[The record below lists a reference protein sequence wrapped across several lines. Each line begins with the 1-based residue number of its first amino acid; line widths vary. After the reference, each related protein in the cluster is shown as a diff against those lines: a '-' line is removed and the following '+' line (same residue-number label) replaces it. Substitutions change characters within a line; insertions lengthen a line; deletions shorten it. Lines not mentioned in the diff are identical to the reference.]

1 MRAVV
6 LTGYGGPEVLAFQEV
21 PLPDL
26 RDSDVLVRVR
36 AIGLNRSDLLQ
47 RSGGYV
53 PYSPQKREI
62 LGLEFAGEVVESRH
76 GWAQG
81 ARVMGIVP
89 GSGYAQYVSVY
100 HSHLIAIP
108 AQLSFEEAAAIP
120 EVWETAFQLTHMIGH
135 ISAGQ
140 RVLIHAAASGVGTA
154 LIQLV
159 KDAGALGYATCGSD
173 DKVQKCLE
181 YGAHAACNYKTTD
194 FSEWLQS
201 SKADLIF
208 DPILASNFSKNLAS
222 LNLDGKWVVYG
233 ALGGIS
239 VDNVNFRDLLNK
251 RASLEFTLL
260 RTRTDEYKAEL
271 VGEMQRKGVFE
282 KFGSGVFKPVLHR
295 VMDWG
300 EVQEAHRILGA
311 NEAVGKIVLTVD

>member
-26 RDSDVLVRVR
+26 RDSDILVRVR

-53 PYSPQKREI
+53 PYSPLKREI
-62 LGLEFAGEVVESRH
+62 LGVEFAGEVAESRH

-89 GSGYAQYVSVY
+89 GGGYAQYVSV
-100 HSHLIAIP
+100 HHTHLIPIP
-108 AQLSFEEAAAIP
+108 DQLSYEEAAAIP
-120 EVWETAFQLTHMIGH
+120 EVWETAFQLTHTIGH

-201 SKADLIF
+201 AKADLIL

-239 VDNVNFRDLLNK
+239 VDNINFRDLLNK

-271 VGEMQRKGVFE
+271 VAEMKRKGVFE
-282 KFGSGVFKPVLHR
+282 KFGSGIFKPVLHR
-295 VMDWG
+295 VLEWG

-311 NEAVGKIVLTVD
+311 NEAVGKVVLTVD